1 MDEFRTID
9 AESRA
14 DVKIKASRFCASA
27 FPVTSAAEFEKRLAA
42 ERKTTF
48 DATHH
53 CYAFSVG
60 HPPAIVQ
67 RCNDDGEPS
76 GTAGKPIL
84 LAILAHELTN
94 VGVIVTRYFGGTK
107 LGTGGL
113 ARAYREAAD
122 AALATAT
129 VRIEVLRDPLTLRFR
144 YDELSAVMRTAE
156 ATDSVIARTDYA
168 DTVTMDVLVR
178 RSLVETVRRQFIDA
192 TRGKVEF
199 P

>member
-9 AESRA
+9 GESRT
-14 DVKIKASRFCASA
+14 DLKIKASRFCAAA
-27 FPVTSAAEFEKRLAA
+27 FPATSVTEFEKRLAT

-53 CYAFSVG
+53 CYAFSIG

-67 RCNDDGEPS
+67 RFNDDGEPS

-84 LAILAHELTN
+84 LAIRAHELTN

-107 LGTGGL
+107 LGSGGL
-113 ARAYREAAD
+113 ARAYREATD
-122 AALATAT
+122 AALAAAT
-129 VRIEVLRDPLTLRFR
+129 IRVEVLRDPLMLRFR

-156 ATDSVIARTDYA
+156 ATDSVIERTDYA
-168 DTVTMDVLVR
+168 DTVTMNVLVR
-178 RSLVETVRRQFIDA
+178 RSLVETVRRRFIDA
-192 TRGKVEF
+192 TRGQVEF